1 MMKNL
6 AIIPARGGSKRL
18 LKKNL
23 RLLNGKPLVQYTL
36 EAVVDS
42 GVFDTVILSSDD
54 DDILGIAGNVK
65 GVTPQKR
72 EAEMATDKRKV
83 IDLIKDIA
91 ERDEVKNTFDT
102 IGLFLPTCPFRTARH
117 IKEGFALLT
126 REDYSVVSITDMSDP
141 VQLTLSMNDENLIN
155 PEAVLSPS
163 PLVTGQT
170 RSQDFEKIYRVNG
183 GFYIAWLDKFRQKAN
198 FFDGRVKGYYID
210 KLHSVDIDYELD
222 FEWAEY
228 LLRKNHLSLKD

>member
-1 MMKNL
+1 MKNL
-6 AIIPARGGSKRL
+6 AIVPARGGSKRL

-23 RLLNGKPLVQYTL
+23 KLLNGKPLVQYTL

-42 GVFDTVILSSDD
+42 NIFDTVILSSDD
-54 DDILGIAGNVK
+54 DEILSIADNVK

-72 EAEMATDKRKV
+72 IPELATDKRKV

-91 ERDEVKNTFDT
+91 ERDEVKSTYDT

-117 IKEGFALLT
+117 IREGFGLLT
-126 REDYSVVSITDMSDP
+126 KEDYSVVSITDMSDP
-141 VQLTLSMNDENLIN
+141 VQLTLSMNDQKVIN
-155 PEAVLSPS
+155 PEAVLNPS

-170 RSQDFEKIYRVNG
+170 RSQDFETIYRVNG
-183 GFYIAWLDKFRQKAN
+183 GFYIAWLDKFREREN
-198 FFDGRVKGYYID
+198 FFQGQVKGYYID
-210 KLHSVDIDYELD
+210 KLHSVDIDFELD

-228 LLRKNHLSLKD
+228 LLQKKHISLEN